1 MCACVHMRECVQCVS
16 VHVCA
21 QVYVHVCVLGCACVR
36 VCMCV
41 RMHVCGGHSPE
52 HVWSMHWMFPILF
65 LLLHRVRVSPEAWNW
80 PAASKPSCLLWYH
93 PPPRQPSVLG
103 LGVYTITSVFML
115 KCGCWGFE
123 PRPPGLLS
131 KTSFLPAK
139 PSL

>member
-52 HVWSMHWMFPILF
+52 HVCGVCIGCF
-65 LLLHRVRVSPEAWNW
+65 LSCSSYFTESGSHLKPGTGLQPASPLVSFGTT
-80 PAASKPSCLLWYH
+80 
-93 PPPRQPSVLG
+93 PPRQPSVLG